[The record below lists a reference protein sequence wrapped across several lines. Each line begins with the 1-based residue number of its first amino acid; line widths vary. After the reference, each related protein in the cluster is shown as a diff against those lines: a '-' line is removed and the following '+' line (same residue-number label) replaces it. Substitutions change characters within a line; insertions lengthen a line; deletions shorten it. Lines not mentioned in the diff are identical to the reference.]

1 MGTLVVGLVVLAIV
15 VAAARSIWKDRK
27 MERAVEAAEEDAEDA
42 PSARRKTDSDY
53 T

>member
-1 MGTLVVGLVVLAIV
+1 MGTLVVGLVVLHAVSGKI
-15 VAAARSIWKDRK
+15 RK